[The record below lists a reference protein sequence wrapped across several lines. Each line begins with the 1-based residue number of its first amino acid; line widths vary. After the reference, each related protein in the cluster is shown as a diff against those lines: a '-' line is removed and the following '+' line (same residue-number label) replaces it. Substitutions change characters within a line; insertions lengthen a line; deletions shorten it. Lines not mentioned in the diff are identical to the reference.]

1 MSKFALI
8 GEKLGHSYSGIVHKR
23 FFELTSRNEHSYEL
37 IEIPRDSLEEEFKKI
52 SQTYRGINVTIPYKT
67 EVMSYLTYIS
77 PEAEKMGAV
86 NTISFSDGGIK
97 GYNTDYL
104 GFGETLKQWNI
115 DPKGKRVVIL
125 GTGGASKSAL
135 GVCRDMG
142 AKSISFVSSSGKA
155 VGEYETLTY
164 SDNIEGDILI
174 NCTPVGMYP
183 NTDKSPLE
191 QINFEVVADM
201 IYNPGETELI
211 KRASANGSKCVNGL
225 YMLISQ
231 ALHSE
236 AIWQGESYREDIARI
251 IYDELKIKF

>member
-8 GEKLGHSYSGIVHKR
+8 GEKLGHSYSGIIHKR
-23 FFELTSRNEHSYEL
+23 FFELTSRNTSSYEL
-37 IEIPRDSLEEEFKKI
+37 IEIPKDSLESEFKKI
-52 SQTYRGINVTIPYKT
+52 SQKYSGINVTIPYKT
-67 EVMSYLTYIS
+67 EVMKYLTDIS
-77 PEAEKMGAV
+77 PEADSMGAV
-86 NTISFSDGGIK
+86 NTISFLEGSIK

-104 GFGETLKQWNI
+104 GFRETLEQWQI

-135 GVCRDMG
+135 SVCRDMG
-142 AKSISFVSSSGKA
+142 AKSITFVSSSGKA
-155 VGEYETLTY
+155 VGEYKTLTY
-164 SDNIEGDILI
+164 SDDIEGDILI

-191 QINFEVVADM
+191 KINFDIVADM

-231 ALHSE
+231 ALHSQ
-236 AIWQGESYREDIARI
+236 AIWQGESYRGDIARI
-251 IYDELKIKF
+251 IYDELKMNF

>member
-8 GEKLGHSYSGIVHKR
+8 GEKLGHSYSGVIHKR
-23 FFELTSRNEHSYEL
+23 FFELTSRNNSSYEL
-37 IEIPRDSLEEEFKKI
+37 IEIPKDSLETEFKKI
-52 SQTYRGINVTIPYKT
+52 SQNYRGINVTIPYKT
-67 EVMSYLTYIS
+67 EVMKYLTEVS
-77 PEAEKMGAV
+77 PEAENMGAV
-86 NTISFSDGGIK
+86 NTVSFLCGSIK

-104 GFGETLKQWNI
+104 GFRETLEQWQI
-115 DPKGKRVVIL
+115 DPKGKKVVIL
-125 GTGGASKSAL
+125 GTGGASKAAL

-142 AKSISFVSSSGKA
+142 AKSISFVSSSGKN

-183 NTDKSPLE
+183 NTDKSPL
-191 QINFEVVADM
+191 QKINFDTVLDM
-201 IYNPGETELI
+201 IYNPAQTELI

-225 YMLISQ
+225 YMLVSQ

-236 AIWQGESYREDIARI
+236 AIWQGESYRSDIARI
-251 IYDELKIKF
+251 IYDELKKEF